1 MTTKRLLPVLLVAL
15 ALVGACADETVDPTG
30 IAVMPQFDFVSEP
43 ATQPLTLVTL
53 LKPAIENVSY
63 AYVDGNGG
71 RVVDDVNGHEI
82 KIMPKTVTEGT
93 WFVVHTLPGDNV
105 IVDLTAWRNI
115 NDQWVQITTF
125 DNEGVRLRLSYANTE
140 VIQANRIRVAYLPQD
155 SISGPLEPMTT
166 EIDKTSKQAQ
176 ARLSHFSNYTMA
188 MD

>member
-15 ALVGACADETVDPTG
+15 AFVGACADQTSDPTG
-30 IAVMPQFDFVSEP
+30 VPQFEFVSDS
-43 ATQPLTLVTL
+43 ATLPLTPVRL
-53 LKPAIENVSY
+53 LQPAIENVSY

-82 KIMPKTVTEGT
+82 KIMPKTVSEGT
-93 WFVVHTLPGDNV
+93 WFVMHTLSGDNI
-105 IVDLTAWRNI
+105 IVDLTAWRKI
-115 NDQWVQITTF
+115 KDQWIQVTTF
-125 DNEGVRLRLSYANTE
+125 DADGVRLRLSYANAE
-140 VIQANRIRVAYLPQD
+140 VEPANRLHVSYLPQD

-166 EIDKTSKQAQ
+166 EIDKTNKQAQ